1 MRTNGNLI
9 LPEGFCEVK
18 RLQYEA
24 KSLGI
29 EFTSERSSCSSSD
42 VTSPAATAI
51 AALSMTTATND
62 PLLKPGSTTFNIS
75 SYPPRVATCFTSS
88 SSSSTN
94 PGYISVGYRGSF
106 AFGRDGLADVKFR
119 KLTKILVC
127 GKVCLCREVF
137 AESLNESRDPDHGQ
151 WDLRYSARFFLKHTV
166 LEQAFDA
173 LQEAGFHMVGSCA
186 SGTGPTSE
194 PLKPGIDS
202 EESRW
207 NHYNEFI
214 FCRP

>member
-1 MRTNGNLI
+1 MGLNL
-9 LPEGFCEVK
+9 F
-18 RLQYEA
+18 
-24 KSLGI
+24 SD
-29 EFTSERSSCSSSD
+29 SSSPLTGD
-42 VTSPAATAI
+42 VSSSLT
-51 AALSMTTATND
+51 LTTATND
-62 PLLKPGSTTFNIS
+62 PLLKPGSTPLAS
-75 SYPPRVATCFTSS
+75 SPASPRTTICPGGS
-88 SSSSTN
+88 
-94 PGYISVGYRGSF
+94 GYISVGYRGSF

-127 GKVCLCREVF
+127 GKVSLCREVF
-137 AESLNESRDPDHGQ
+137 AESLNESRDPDHGHT
-151 WDLRYSARFFLKHTV
+151 DSRYSARFFLKHSI

-186 SGTGPTSE
+186 SGTGATSE

>member
-1 MRTNGNLI
+1 MTGD
-9 LPEGFCEVK
+9 V
-18 RLQYEA
+18 
-24 KSLGI
+24 
-29 EFTSERSSCSSSD
+29 SSSL
-42 VTSPAATAI
+42 T
-51 AALSMTTATND
+51 LTTATSD
-62 PLLKPGSTTFNIS
+62 PLLKPGSTQLVAPPS
-75 SYPPRVATCFTSS
+75 SPRSTSCPPGGS
-88 SSSSTN
+88 
-94 PGYISVGYRGSF
+94 GYISVGYRGSF

-127 GKVCLCREVF
+127 GKVSLCREVF
-137 AESLNESRDPDHGQ
+137 AESLNESRDPDHGHT
-151 WDLRYSARFFLKHTV
+151 DSRYSARFFLKHSI

-186 SGTGPTSE
+186 SGTGATSE